1 MTLQGRGKK
10 GDGRCRRRPNRPPGG
25 RTGWH
30 RRFDLS
36 IALAW
41 TRPDHDGR
49 GNGGTTDP
57 PRPRP
62 HPRWDRQPP
71 RRPQVVTPAPSPRT
85 CLSTVAAGAGGRGGW
100 GGGRSAKSPVMRAP
114 ALSTSTAPHSPSLVK
129 AFTPRH
135 AHHRQFLL
143 KAHRDR
149 TFDGNSTELDGPQG
163 AHRRRLSVGLRGEL
177 DGDLFE
183 GHRWGFPSD
192 PGPLQ
197 SRMYSDGH
205 TIILSSHE
213 LCE

>member
-1 MTLQGRGKK
+1 MTSDGGGVTVGGGVTLQGRGKK

-57 PRPRP
+57 PPPRP

-100 GGGRSAKSPVMRAP
+100 GGGRSAKSPVMRAL
-114 ALSTSTAPHSPSLVK
+114 ALSTSTAPLSPSLASEGLHPTSCAPSSVPAQSPPRPHFRWQLDGTRRASRGPSK
-129 AFTPRH
+129 APFGGPSRGTRWGLVRGASMGLPIGP
-135 AHHRQFLL
+135 
-143 KAHRDR
+143 R
-149 TFDGNSTELDGPQG
+149 TFT
-163 AHRRRLSVGLRGEL
+163 V
-177 DGDLFE
+177 
-183 GHRWGFPSD
+183 
-192 PGPLQ
+192 
-197 SRMYSDGH
+197 
-205 TIILSSHE
+205 SHVQ
-213 LCE
+213 